1 MKHFGQP
8 QKNWDKLSTAMD
20 HLS

>member
-8 QKNWDKLSTAMD
+8 LGQASRYLD
-20 HLS
+20 HQ